1 LYVYFR
7 VFIEKFLGKCASEK
21 TSTIFMKRRGMFS
34 SSSNPM
40 FREKTLQRA
49 AHQNTLDGDFIQT
62 AGDRMTVS
70 GAVNKSLIL
79 GAIMLLTA
87 SVGYTY
93 ASPLFMWGGAILG
106 LVTVIAASFKPE
118 WSTFLAPLYAA
129 LEGFFVGSV
138 SMIYAA
144 AFFPG
149 IIFQA
154 VTLTMAVFFVMLF
167 VYKMGIIKVSEKF
180 RSGVIMATGAIFLVY
195 IVNFALSFFGINL
208 PFLHEGGMMSIG
220 ISLVIIGVASM
231 NLLLDFDNFDK
242 GEKFGAPAYY
252 EWFFAMGLL
261 VTLVWLYIEILRLL
275 SMLSSSD

>member
-1 LYVYFR
+1 M
-7 VFIEKFLGKCASEK
+7 K
-21 TSTIFMKRRGMFS
+21 KRRGMFS

-40 FREKTLQRA
+40 FREKALQRA
-49 AHQNTLDGDFIQT
+49 SQNTLDGDVIQT
-62 AGDRMTVS
+62 TGERMTVS

-87 SVGYTY
+87 AIGWTY
-93 ASPLFMWGGAILG
+93 ANPIFMWGGAILG
-106 LVTVIAASFKPE
+106 LVAVLAASYKPE
-118 WSTFLAPLYAA
+118 WSTWLAPVYAG
-129 LEGFFVGSV
+129 LEGLFVGSI
-138 SMIYAA
+138 SMIYAN

-167 VYKMGIIKVSEKF
+167 VYKAGIIKVSQKF
-180 RSGVIMATGAIFLVY
+180 RSGVIMATGAVVLVY
-195 IVNFALSFFGINL
+195 IVNIVLSLFGINL
-208 PFLHEGGMMSIG
+208 PFLHEGGMIGIG
-220 ISLVIIGVASM
+220 ISLVIIGIASL

-242 GEKFGAPAYY
+242 GEKFGAPAHY

-275 SMLSSSD
+275 AILSSSD

>member
-1 LYVYFR
+1 
-7 VFIEKFLGKCASEK
+7 
-21 TSTIFMKRRGMFS
+21 MKRRGMFS

-49 AHQNTLDGDFIQT
+49 AQNTLDGDFIQT
-62 AGDRMTVS
+62 AGQRMTVS

-106 LVTVIAASFKPE
+106 LVTVLAASFKPE

-208 PFLHEGGMMSIG
+208 PFLHEGGMIGIG

-275 SMLSSSD
+275 SILSSND